1 MLDKVQVT
9 VLPNG
14 AQVVTAPQPD
24 AESVALGYWVG
35 VGARH
40 ESARNSGI
48 CHFIEHMLFKGTR
61 RRTARDISQAIEG
74 RGGYFN
80 AYTQE
85 DSTCYYAR
93 LPHEKL
99 SEAFDVLVDMY
110 LEPKFDKSDI
120 ERERGVIVE
129 ELRMYHDQ
137 PQYVVQEKLT
147 EALWPGHALGR
158 PIGGFERTLKSMD
171 SKVLGDF
178 HKRHYQPGATV
189 FAFAGRLEHARAVEL
204 VESYTG
210 KIRLGHPRA
219 FEPVNR
225 SVRPEPMRL
234 ERREIEQVHAAI
246 GFRCFGRHDNRR
258 FAMRL
263 LNSILGENMSSR
275 LFQIV
280 REKHGLAYA
289 VQSSYQLFDETGAFT
304 ISAGLDR
311 ARAPKALDLIS
322 RELARI
328 RTQPVNRAELGRA
341 REYLQGQFRLG
352 LEGTSSQMQWI
363 GETLTHY
370 GHFVSP
376 DEALANLMAVTAD
389 DLQDVASELF
399 APKNMTLS
407 LVVPSK
413 DPATESAWLKNLSA
427 IK

>member
-1 MLDKVQVT
+1 
-9 VLPNG
+9 
-14 AQVVTAPQPD
+14 
-24 AESVALGYWVG
+24 
-35 VGARH
+35 
-40 ESARNSGI
+40 
-48 CHFIEHMLFKGTR
+48 
-61 RRTARDISQAIEG
+61 
-74 RGGYFN
+74 
-80 AYTQE
+80 
-85 DSTCYYAR
+85 
-93 LPHEKL
+93 
-99 SEAFDVLVDMY
+99 
-110 LEPKFDKSDI
+110 
-120 ERERGVIVE
+120 
-129 ELRMYHDQ
+129 MYHDQ